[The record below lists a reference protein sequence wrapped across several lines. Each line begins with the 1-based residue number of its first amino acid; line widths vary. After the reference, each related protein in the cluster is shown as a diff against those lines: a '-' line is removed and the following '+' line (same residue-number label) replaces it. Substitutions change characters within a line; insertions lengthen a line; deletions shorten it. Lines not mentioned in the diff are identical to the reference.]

1 MAGVEKINQKILKDA
16 QTQADEIIARAREE
30 AKAFLEEEKK
40 KADEKKNQVI
50 AEAEAKAEEMKRR
63 MLSTEAL
70 EVRKENL
77 RAKQE
82 LLDEVFDKVIEA
94 LTNLPGDLYENL
106 LMDMA
111 VRAGMPGDSTL
122 ILSRNGREKLSK
134 DFAGKLIK
142 KLADKGIKANI
153 KISDE
158 DMDISGGFI
167 LKFGDMEIN
176 NTFDAL
182 VRSQRDQYEPQVV
195 QILFQ

>member
-122 ILSRNGREKLSK
+122 ILSRNGREKL
-134 DFAGKLIK
+134 
-142 KLADKGIKANI
+142 
-153 KISDE
+153 
-158 DMDISGGFI
+158 
-167 LKFGDMEIN
+167 
-176 NTFDAL
+176 
-182 VRSQRDQYEPQVV
+182 
-195 QILFQ
+195 

>member
-1 MAGVEKINQKILKDA
+1 
-16 QTQADEIIARAREE
+16 
-30 AKAFLEEEKK
+30 
-40 KADEKKNQVI
+40 
-50 AEAEAKAEEMKRR
+50 
-63 MLSTEAL
+63 
-70 EVRKENL
+70 
-77 RAKQE
+77 
-82 LLDEVFDKVIEA
+82 
-94 LTNLPGDLYENL
+94 
-106 LMDMA
+106 
-111 VRAGMPGDSTL
+111 
-122 ILSRNGREKLSK
+122 
-134 DFAGKLIK
+134 LIK

>member
-182 VRSQRDQYEPQVV
+182 VRSQRVQYEPQVV